1 MNHSKQCKKM
11 PHIFDPQHLQRLDNP
26 ERRKLVPPYET
37 LIDLGLKPGQVFV
50 DIGAGAGYFSI
61 PAASITGASGRV
73 IATDL
78 SKEMLDHLAVNAKEA
93 GIAVEIL
100 LTPPDS
106 LPLTDHT
113 ADMTFVAF
121 VFHELDDREK
131 YLAELKR
138 ITKPEGTLVIIDWA
152 TVDSPVGPPAD
163 HRISLSEAISDITSA
178 GFKIETNGM
187 LNPWQYF
194 VTARSS

>member
-1 MNHSKQCKKM
+1 M

-37 LIDLGLKPGQVFV
+37 LIELGLKPGQVFV

-61 PAASITGASGRV
+61 PAASITGASGHV

-78 SKEMLDHLAVNAKEA
+78 SKEMLDQLAINAKEA
-93 GIAVEIL
+93 GTAVEIL
-100 LTPPDS
+100 LTPPAS

-113 ADMTFVAF
+113 ADMTFMAF

-131 YLAELKR
+131 YLAELRR
-138 ITKPEGTLVIIDWA
+138 ITKPDGTLVIIDWA
-152 TVDSPVGPPAD
+152 DVDSPVGPPVD
-163 HRISLSEAISDITSA
+163 HRISLSEAINNIASA
-178 GFKIETNGM
+178 GFKIERNGM

-194 VTARSS
+194 VTARPS

>member
-1 MNHSKQCKKM
+1 M

-37 LIDLGLKPGQVFV
+37 LIELGLKPGQVLV

-61 PAASITGASGRV
+61 PAASITGPSGQV
-73 IATDL
+73 IATDI
-78 SKEMLDHLAVNAKEA
+78 SEEMLDHLAVKARETDTA
-93 GIAVEIL
+93 LEVL

-106 LPLTDHT
+106 LPLPDHT
-113 ADMTFVAF
+113 ADMTFMAF
-121 VFHELDDREK
+121 VFHELDERGK
-131 YLAELKR
+131 YLAELRR
-138 ITKPEGTLVIIDWA
+138 ITKPDGTLVIIDWA
-152 TVDSPVGPPAD
+152 DVDSPMGPPVE
-163 HRISLSEAISDITSA
+163 HRISLNEAMNNIASA

-194 VTARSS
+194 VTARPS